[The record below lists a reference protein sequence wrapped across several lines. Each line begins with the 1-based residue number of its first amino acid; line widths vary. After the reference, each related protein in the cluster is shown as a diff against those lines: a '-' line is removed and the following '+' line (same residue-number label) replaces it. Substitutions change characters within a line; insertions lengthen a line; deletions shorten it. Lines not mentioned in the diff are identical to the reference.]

1 MANKPIKDK
10 IEPMEPT
17 VVGEAIKAILPEINN
32 VVDNKPK
39 LTQRIYVGPN
49 LLELPT
55 YTVVEAEF
63 TAHHKEIIEKCPSIG
78 KLVIPIADMAN
89 VESRAKTKGTL
100 ENRHYNKVIAYRNGE
115 VE

>member
-1 MANKPIKDK
+1 MANKIKDQV
-10 IEPMEPT
+10 EPMEPT
-17 VVGEAIKAILPEINN
+17 AVGEAIKAALPEINN
-32 VVDNKPK
+32 IVENKPE
-39 LTQRIYVGPN
+39 LTQKIYVGPN

-55 YTVVEAEF
+55 YTVVESEF
-63 TAHHKEIIEKCPSIG
+63 TPHHKIIIEKCPAIG
-78 KLVIPIADMAN
+78 KLFVPIADMAN